1 MKNLA
6 VIPARSGSK
15 GLRDKN
21 IKQLAGKPLMAHTIG
36 ATLEAGIF
44 DTVMVSTDSEAYAE
58 IAREFGA
65 EVPFLRSVK
74 HSSDAASSW
83 DAVRE
88 VLRSYANLGMS
99 YETVALLQPTSP
111 LRVSADIATAYRLF
125 EGKRAD
131 AVVSVTE
138 VDYPV
143 QLCFTLSKDG
153 SMHDFGQ
160 SEYRN
165 MRRQQLAPY
174 YRENGAIYIVQAR
187 KLLESSKDI
196 YQWNCYAY
204 EMPKERSIDIDGMID
219 FKFAELLLA
228 KN

>member
-15 GLRDKN
+15 GLCDKN
-21 IKQLAGKPLMAHTIG
+21 IKPLAGKPLMAHTIH
-36 ATLEAGIF
+36 AALNASVF
-44 DTVMVSTDSEAYAE
+44 DTVMVSTDSEAYAG

-65 EVPFLRSVK
+65 EVPFLRSAEYSTDVT
-74 HSSDAASSW
+74 SSW

-88 VLRSYANLGMS
+88 VLRSYANLGIM

-111 LRVSADIATAYRLF
+111 LRTGIDIAAAYQVF
-125 EGKRAD
+125 EEKHAD

-138 VDYPV
+138 TEHPV
-143 QLCFTLSKDG
+143 QLCFALPTDG
-153 SMHDFGQ
+153 SMREFGR

-165 MRRQQLAPY
+165 MRRQELTPH
-174 YRENGAIYIVQAR
+174 YRENGAIYIVWAQE
-187 KLLESSKDI
+187 LMESVQDI
-196 YQWNCYAY
+196 YQGNCYAY
-204 EMPKERSIDIDGMID
+204 KMPKERSIDIDGLMD